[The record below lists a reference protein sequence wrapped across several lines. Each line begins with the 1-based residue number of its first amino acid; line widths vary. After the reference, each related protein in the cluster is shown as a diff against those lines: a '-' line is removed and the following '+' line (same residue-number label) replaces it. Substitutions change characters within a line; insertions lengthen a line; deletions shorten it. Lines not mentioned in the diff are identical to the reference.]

1 LAIRD
6 TLARLF
12 GAKASIIGLGADE
25 IPDRP
30 LEKGWDDAAILSTYA
45 DDTWPYVCARIL
57 AENGAMP
64 PLRFGTLDAKGQF
77 TPVDPSHP
85 VQDLFDHPNPQ
96 MTGSDFRHLLITYL
110 EMVGHAPIEIVRP
123 LAGRRML
130 TRNRNGT
137 ELWPVNPSWWRIVA
151 NPDGTIRGYL
161 WVKRSQE
168 DVAWKPEQMTYLR
181 WPNPL
186 DRWYG
191 LGRIAAVRQAVMAEE
206 YAAVRDKKLEK
217 NLGVPPGILSSEMPL
232 GDPTAELLQKRWSQA
247 VGGYQNAGKIAIL
260 GSKTTYQ
267 AIVQNA
273 RDAQWLETRK
283 GRVHEITAA
292 FGVPMVLVLGMKDAT
307 FANASEAVDFLWQET
322 LQPRLD
328 RIAEAITFRLLPLLT
343 DEKLVAQFDYG
354 HIAALNENQSE
365 VVTRAKAMADTGAV
379 TVDEARAVMGMEPH
393 ADKTV
398 GLMQLVP
405 STMALTSTADIVAP
419 PEPPAPP
426 AGVTPPGP
434 AEPPKARKSIESRE
448 TVLAPIRDAYVR
460 DLGSFFGAQRNAVLN
475 AFGKAT
481 PEEEAFLD
489 RLIEI
494 IGSKRFRDRLRRI
507 SQAPIEA
514 AVTLGA
520 TEAARALSIEVSF
533 AIPTSDAAL
542 ARVTNHL
549 DLLGK
554 GIENTTIADVQRV
567 VTSQL
572 QAGATHEA
580 MRTALGELFDGY
592 EDWRLDRIARTET
605 AAAYNLGGLGQYRSA
620 GVMLVTVVD
629 GDADEIC
636 AGWNGRE
643 HVPLDEAEGSPLGHP
658 NCTRSWIP
666 EVGDGFGKSAP
677 QAAAAVPPEGGTA
690 RTFKS
695 QTARP
700 VVGPPARRAQP
711 ESSTDGTAYQRFRE
725 IDTLMR
731 EPYGVDVGSPEPER

>member
-30 LEKGWDDAAILSTYA
+30 LEKGWDDGAILSTYA

-161 WVKRSQE
+161 WVKQNS
-168 DVAWKPEQMTYLR
+168 DAAWKPEQMTYLR

-206 YAAVRDKKLEK
+206 YAAIRDKKLEK

-267 AIVQNA
+267 SLAQNA

-343 DEKLVAQFDYG
+343 DEKLVARFDYG
-354 HIAALNENQSE
+354 HIAALNENQGE
-365 VVTRAKAMADTGAV
+365 VVVRAKAMADTGAV
-379 TVDEARAVMGMEPH
+379 TVVEVRAVMGMEPH
-393 ADKTV
+393 ESPELGKR
-398 GLMQLVP
+398 QLVP
-405 STMALTSTADIVAP
+405 STVALSSVEDIVAP
-419 PEPPAPP
+419 PEPPPPAVAPP
-426 AGVTPPGP
+426 RPEEAAPR
-434 AEPPKARKSIESRE
+434 ARKSIESRE
-448 TVLAPIRDAYVR
+448 TVLAPIRDAYMR

-481 PEEEAFLD
+481 PEEEAFLE

-494 IGSKRFRDRLRRI
+494 IG
-507 SQAPIEA
+507 
-514 AVTLGA
+514 V
-520 TEAARALSIEVSF
+520 
-533 AIPTSDAAL
+533 
-542 ARVTNHL
+542 
-549 DLLGK
+549 
-554 GIENTTIADVQRV
+554 
-567 VTSQL
+567 
-572 QAGATHEA
+572 
-580 MRTALGELFDGY
+580 
-592 EDWRLDRIARTET
+592 
-605 AAAYNLGGLGQYRSA
+605 
-620 GVMLVTVVD
+620 
-629 GDADEIC
+629 
-636 AGWNGRE
+636 
-643 HVPLDEAEGSPLGHP
+643 
-658 NCTRSWIP
+658 
-666 EVGDGFGKSAP
+666 
-677 QAAAAVPPEGGTA
+677 
-690 RTFKS
+690 
-695 QTARP
+695 
-700 VVGPPARRAQP
+700 
-711 ESSTDGTAYQRFRE
+711 
-725 IDTLMR
+725 
-731 EPYGVDVGSPEPER
+731 